1 MAAFATGSR
10 RSASRFSLS
19 YLHSHSFVCR
29 SFPAMPSP
37 DVVASALLLPTF
49 LLSLALSAHNWRV
62 HRSTP
67 VKDVLL
73 ALLAI
78 LAAVAGGTALS
89 AACGQ
94 PLKVVARVFTILLQ
108 TTCKSNRSHFPPWY
122 ISNLLFS
129 VQCFCIRSQSILP
142 EPRIPLSFPR
152 ILLIPSFPPCWLWYV
167 ISPPLAVSPLDHIL
181 PELISTLIPTSP
193 LLLPAMLALVSRGI
207 LLTLAIA
214 TTIQLRRRHAA
225 ISAGINIE
233 KGWPANESSQ
243 KTPGRVSSPTQ
254 ATWPF
259 PGSLAFQGHPK
270 LGSCPANKSPQHDL
284 PSSTFTRT
292 YNIDEHA
299 YKADRQ
305 NFIFLPMVLTIAQI
319 FATLS
324 AALNV
329 AASILVEGAIIRTN
343 QPLPHILLASATCT
357 LLWSFMVLATIQSKS
372 SSFISILSSH
382 TCHVVKYFL
391 LHLDRIH
398 RRSKLQ

>member
-1 MAAFATGSR
+1 
-10 RSASRFSLS
+10 
-19 YLHSHSFVCR
+19 
-29 SFPAMPSP
+29 MPSP

-49 LLSLALSAHNWRV
+49 LLSLALSVHNWRV

-67 VKDVLL
+67 LKDVLL

-108 TTCKSNRSHFPPWY
+108 TTLSSVSVYALSPSSQNPAFPPPFLGFFL
-122 ISNLLFS
+122 SLASLL
-129 VQCFCIRSQSILP
+129 VGC
-142 EPRIPLSFPR
+142 
-152 ILLIPSFPPCWLWYV
+152 
-167 ISPPLAVSPLDHIL
+167 
-181 PELISTLIPTSP
+181 ELISTLIPTSP

-214 TTIQLRRRHAA
+214 TAIQLRRRHAA

-233 KGWPANESSQ
+233 KGWPANESSR

-292 YNIDEHA
+292 HNIDEHA

-382 TCHVVKYFL
+382 TWHVVKYFL